1 VRSLLLIFVAGCA
14 LTTLL
19 AGCAANGP
27 NEKQASPLEKKL
39 SDNPNDRAVNLRLG
53 EEAEAT
59 GDTLRAE
66 QYYLRAEALGVPED
80 EMIPRLLRVLVKAQR
95 YDEALEKCKKRLDV
109 KPEDRATRYVEAAL
123 YMAVD
128 RPKEAE
134 KELDSLVRTKP
145 DDADAYLA
153 LGRLYKDIGDQRARP
168 MFEKYLALAPN
179 GEAAAQVRYEL
190 AEPAPAEQP
199 HDP

>member
-1 VRSLLLIFVAGCA
+1 MRSLLCILLVGCA
-14 LTTLL
+14 TVS
-19 AGCAANGP
+19 
-27 NEKQASPLEKKL
+27 EKPTLEKKL

-53 EEAEAT
+53 EQAEAS

-66 QYYLRAEALGVPED
+66 QYYLRAEALGVPQE
-80 EMIPRLLRVLVKAQR
+80 EILPRLLRVLVNAHR
-95 YDEALEKCKKRLDV
+95 YDEALERCKKRLDL

-123 YMAVD
+123 YVAVD

-153 LGRLYKDIGDQRARP
+153 L
-168 MFEKYLALAPN
+168 APN
-179 GEAAAQVRYEL
+179 GAAAAQVRYEL
-190 AEPAPAEQP
+190 AEPAPALAEPP